1 MSTDC
6 FHLPGAWS
14 LIPPLCL
21 IKHKHTHEHVHTQV
35 HTQAQQGRL
44 SVNHTIVL
52 CTHLAY
58 ILNTS
63 SLESK

>member
-6 FHLPGAWS
+6 FYLPGAWS

-21 IKHKHTHEHVHTQV
+21 IKHTHTHPHTKTHAHTQ
-35 HTQAQQGRL
+35 QGHL

-63 SLESK
+63 FLESK

>member
-6 FHLPGAWS
+6 FYLPGAWP
-14 LIPPLCL
+14 LIPPLSL
-21 IKHKHTHEHVHTQV
+21 INTHTHT
-35 HTQAQQGRL
+35 QQGHL

>member
-21 IKHKHTHEHVHTQV
+21 IKHTHTHT
-35 HTQAQQGRL
+35 HTQAQQGHL

-52 CTHLAY
+52 CTHLA
-58 ILNTS
+58 
-63 SLESK
+63 